1 MQTQFAQRNGE
12 RTHEEICELQQMTNV
27 IRQQIGMTTLMACG
41 ARKYTCGWSSDG
53 HPHLNMQVG
62 DGKKGLYV
70 RITLLP
76 SDTYTVELFQA
87 LRNSTS
93 VLKQIEEYEDVYCE
107 QLSSTVYHMVNK

>member
-1 MQTQFAQRNGE
+1 MQAQFAKRHGE

-27 IRQQIGMTTLMACG
+27 IRQQIGIPTLMACG

-53 HPHLNMQVG
+53 YPHLNMQVG
-62 DGKKGLYV
+62 DGKKGLYIRV
-70 RITLLP
+70 TLLP

-87 LRNSTS
+87 MRAQH

-107 QLSSTVYHMVNK
+107 QLGSMIYHMVNK